1 MGEGLGVFEES
12 SSMMF
17 LMSSSSSWDPL
28 ELSGDPAAERG
39 RGEE

>member
-1 MGEGLGVFEES
+1 MGEGLGVFES

-17 LMSSSSSWDPL
+17 LMSSSSPPSVL
-28 ELSGDPAAERG
+28 RGELAVEKG